1 MEEEI
6 NAENDGEEED
16 ENMFH
21 LSKEDI
27 DPAETVSKEEYKQIL
42 ARRICQEIS
51 FPKRYKPDCETIQA
65 KLCSDA
71 IDNGLEKYE

>member
-27 DPAETVSKEEYKQIL
+27 HPAETVSKEEYKEIL
-42 ARRICQEIS
+42 ARRMPRNLLSKEIQS
-51 FPKRYKPDCETIQA
+51 
-65 KLCSDA
+65 
-71 IDNGLEKYE
+71 